1 LSKNQKQEYMKSLS
15 ITISDNEFE
24 RFGLKKE
31 TLSFSEFIEIIKNE
45 ISKQS
50 LSTVAEIAEKYGLS
64 KMTMDEID
72 VEIQA
77 VRDAKNY
84 H

>member
-1 LSKNQKQEYMKSLS
+1 MKSLS

-24 RFGLKKE
+24 RFGLKNE

-50 LSTVAEIAEKYGLS
+50 LNTVAEIAEKYGLS

-72 VEIQA
+72 AEIQA
-77 VRDAKNY
+77 VRDVY
-84 H
+84 

>member
-1 LSKNQKQEYMKSLS
+1 MKSLS

-64 KMTMDEID
+64 RMTMDEID
-72 VEIQA
+72 AEIQA
-77 VRDAKNY
+77 VRDVY
-84 H
+84 